1 MKNMGCVSK
10 IGSMFLIVTNGVITT
25 DTDVVFGIHPSIWR
39 SLPCEGIALLK
50 IRQEVPT
57 AGAALPA
64 SIAVPTS
71 STVSTIG
78 DASSCCTVQNIPLVD
93 PMNVALVGDDLV
105 NGTERLLYFNKI
117 RGVLRIMDCCKAA
130 AAPTPAN

>member
-1 MKNMGCVSK
+1 MACVSK
-10 IGSMFLIVTNGVITT
+10 IGSMYPIVTNGVVVT
-25 DTDVVFGIHPSIWR
+25 DGDVVFGIHPSIWR
-39 SLPCEGIALLK
+39 NLPCEGVALLK

-64 SIAVPTS
+64 SIAVPTR

-78 DASSCCTVQNIPLVD
+78 DASSCCTVQNVPLVD
-93 PMNVALVGDDLV
+93 PMNTALVGDDFV

-117 RGVLRIMDCCKAA
+117 RGVLRVMDCCKAA
-130 AAPTPAN
+130 APAPAN